1 MELLAPGHS
10 ARKYPGTIYA
20 NTPEAA
26 RRRREAACALSP
38 GVVLSPAGLICDLR
52 ALRPPG
58 GSPSAGG
65 RVPAPPKRGLP
76 SRAARREVNGTWRPR
91 ARRRRPLG
99 RRSHPA
105 CARHCAH
112 TPAAPAPS
120 LGGGDPLSGLLRP
133 IGAEGEA
140 CRPRSRAGG
149 WRAVRTGGRGRDS
162 ALSPRT
168 PRAAAR
174 FMQAPREA
182 RADRS
187 WFY

>member
-38 GVVLSPAGLICDLR
+38 RVVLSPAGLICDLR

-76 SRAARREVNGTWRPR
+76 SGAARREVNGTWRPR

-133 IGAEGEA
+133 IGARARPAGSEQSRRVAGGA
-140 CRPRSRAGG
+140 DGRPRAGQRAE
-149 WRAVRTGGRGRDS
+149 S
-162 ALSPRT
+162 RT